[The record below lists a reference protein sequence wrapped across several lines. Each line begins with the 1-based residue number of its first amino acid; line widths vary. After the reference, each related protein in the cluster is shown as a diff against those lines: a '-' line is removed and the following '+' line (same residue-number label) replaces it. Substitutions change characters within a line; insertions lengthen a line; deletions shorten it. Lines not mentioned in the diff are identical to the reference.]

1 MGCLTRTVFGDFPE
15 YHTSADNLTY
25 VHPTYLANTF
35 EIYTRVI
42 EKLEEN
48 FGKFL
53 FNQEKTMIKKSSFE
67 DPVFLNLV
75 KCEPQLGKRNLYHAI
90 GAQTPSQGGNK
101 ISNQLACLWVLNY
114 SDGKHSLYEIAELS
128 GYDIKQL
135 ENISN
140 VLIDVGLLKEM
151 KKNA

>member
-1 MGCLTRTVFGDFPE
+1 MVITCTGDQGRLNYKKSRFGDSEIDKTVIDVLKNSKEEYSVLDFFPFGSDERQYSYPGINLSMGCLTRTVFGDFPE

-75 KCEPQLGKRNLYHAI
+75 KCEPQ
-90 GAQTPSQGGNK
+90 
-101 ISNQLACLWVLNY
+101 
-114 SDGKHSLYEIAELS
+114 
-128 GYDIKQL
+128 
-135 ENISN
+135 
-140 VLIDVGLLKEM
+140 
-151 KKNA
+151 

>member
-1 MGCLTRTVFGDFPE
+1 MTFNPLAAS
-15 YHTSADNLTY
+15 SAIESFFLINSDN
-25 VHPTYLANTF
+25 
-35 EIYTRVI
+35 
-42 EKLEEN
+42 
-48 FGKFL
+48 
-53 FNQEKTMIKKSSFE
+53 KSAL
-67 DPVFLNLV
+67 D
-75 KCEPQLGKRNLYHAI
+75 I